1 MAYENL
7 LTRTSTTLIGK
18 EATLGTTPPAPP
30 LASFPEKMT
39 RIHVVH
45 DEIAVEPTQA
55 VLDVLDE
62 RVRRDEAIDPVL
74 GLELET
80 PVKMTFNLKGIPAS
94 AQLDAGDSPA
104 ELPQRILFVHHFGT
118 EYADEG
124 GAIDTGAST
133 TSLPLGAGQ
142 GANFTRGTWIKVV
155 ISGEWEV
162 TMVTAIATDTLTVA
176 PALSGNPANG
186 ALVRQMYNYTRKA
199 SSIHSHSM
207 TVQRGQAPST
217 VAQWTANGVH
227 GKLSWQLPEYGEL
240 PLCAFEGQAVQ
251 WTGPSAQSIS
261 IARVDDTMGAPG
273 VWRPEAYLATS
284 ITRGTRLVCEGS
296 IGIEG
301 DGPEWE
307 KVSDGGGVQTVA
319 AVVDVAGRPRGP
331 VITVQVPHDVAWQTG
346 FAARTAYKLLLIH
359 KIGTGSDATHYLWD
373 FPAVRLVAPPKPVT
387 VGARLYQEL
396 QLHATYDA
404 TFTPTSETG
413 DELDRLLSQFRFAFG

>member
-1 MAYENL
+1 MAYEIL
-7 LTRTSTTLIGK
+7 LTRTSTTIIGK
-18 EATLGTTPPAPP
+18 ETTLGTTPSG
-30 LASFPEKMT
+30 SFPEAMT

-45 DEIAVEPTQA
+45 DEIAIEPTQA

-62 RVRRDEAIDPVL
+62 RQRRDEAIDPVL

-80 PVKMTFNLKGIPAS
+80 PVKMTFNLKGIPQS

-104 ELPQRILFVHHFGT
+104 ALAQRVLFVHHFGT

-124 GAIDTGAST
+124 GAISTGAT
-133 TSLPLGAGQ
+133 DVSLPLGTGQ

-155 ISGEWEV
+155 VAGEWEV

-176 PALSGNPANG
+176 PALSASPADG

-217 VAQWTANGVH
+217 TAQWTANGVH

-251 WTGPSAQSIS
+251 WTGPSSQSIS
-261 IARVDDTMGAPG
+261 IARVDDAMGAPG
-273 VWRPEAYLATS
+273 VWRPEVYLATA

-307 KVSDGGGVQTVA
+307 KVPDGGGVQTVA
-319 AVVDVAGRPRGP
+319 EVVDVAGRPRGP
-331 VITVQVPHDVAWQTG
+331 VITVQVPHDVAWQTA
-346 FAARTAYKLLLIH
+346 FANRTAHKFLVIH
-359 KIGTGSDATHYLWD
+359 KIGTGNSATHYLWD
-373 FPAVRLVAPPKPVT
+373 FPAVRLVAPPKPIQ

-396 QLHATYDA
+396 QLHATYDT
-404 TFTPTSETG
+404 TFSIVAETG

>member
-1 MAYENL
+1 MAYETL

-18 EATLGTTPPAPP
+18 ETTLGTTPSG
-30 LASFPEKMT
+30 SFPEAMG

-45 DEIAVEPTQA
+45 DEFAVEPAQA
-55 VLDVLDE
+55 MLDVLDE

-80 PVKMTFNLKGIPAS
+80 PVKLTFNLKGIPAS

-104 ELPQRILFVHHFGT
+104 ALPQRILFTHHFGT

-133 TSLPLGAGQ
+133 TSLPLGSGQ
-142 GANFTRGTWIKVV
+142 GANFTRGTWIKVLV
-155 ISGEWEV
+155 SGEWEV

-176 PALSGNPANG
+176 PALSAAPADG

-227 GKLSWQLPEYGEL
+227 GKLSWQFPEYGEL
-240 PLCAFEGQAVQ
+240 PLCAFEGQAIQ
-251 WTGPSAQSIS
+251 WTGPSSQSIQ
-261 IARVDDTMGAPG
+261 ITRVDDTMGSPG
-273 VWRPEAYLATS
+273 VWRPEVYLAAS
-284 ITRGTRLVCEGS
+284 ITRGTRLVCEGG

-307 KVSDGGGVQTVA
+307 MQRDGGGVQTVGQ
-319 AVVDVAGRPRGP
+319 VVDVAGRPRGP
-331 VITVQVPHDVAWQTG
+331 VITVQVPHDVAWQTA
-346 FAARTAYKLLLIH
+346 FAARTALKFLLIH
-359 KIGTGSDATHYLWD
+359 KIGTGTDATHYLWD
-373 FPAVRLVAPPKPVT
+373 FPCVRLVAPPKPVQ
-387 VGARLYQEL
+387 VGSRLYQEL
-396 QLHATYDA
+396 QLHATYDTTLA
-404 TFTPTSETG
+404 PTLETG
-413 DELDRLLSQFRFAFG
+413 DELDLILSQFRFAFG